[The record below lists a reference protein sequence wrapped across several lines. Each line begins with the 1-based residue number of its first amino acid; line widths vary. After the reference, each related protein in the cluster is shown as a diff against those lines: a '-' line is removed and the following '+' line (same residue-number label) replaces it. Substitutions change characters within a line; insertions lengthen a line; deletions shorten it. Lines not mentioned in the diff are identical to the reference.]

1 MRLYLELARRG
12 FRRAAAYP
20 AATFAG
26 VFTNTIF
33 GFINAAVLLSIFH
46 YREQA
51 GGYDA
56 RDTVT
61 YVWITQGLLMPVAI
75 FGWYE
80 LALRIRT
87 GDVAIDLVRPLDVQL
102 SGLAFDLGRAGFDLI
117 FRAVPPFVVGALA
130 FDLRFP
136 SPGLAAAFLVSV
148 AGAVVVSFGF
158 RFLYNLAAF
167 WLLDYR
173 GAGMLAL
180 VVCWLLS
187 GLFAPIAYYPQW
199 LQTIVHVLPF
209 YGIIQ
214 LPADVWLGKHTGPAL
229 AGVLALQAAWAVA
242 LLLAGRAV
250 FGLAVRRVVIQ
261 GG

>member
-1 MRLYLELARRG
+1 MRVYVELARRG

-33 GFINAAVLLSIFH
+33 GFINAAVLLSVYH
-46 YREQA
+46 YRRSA

-56 RDTVT
+56 RDVVT
-61 YVWITQGLLMPVAI
+61 YVWIVQGLLMPVAI

-87 GDVAIDLVRPLDVQL
+87 GDVAIDLCRPLDVQL
-102 SGLAFDLGRAGFDLI
+102 GGMAFDLGRASFDMI
-117 FRAVPPFVVGALA
+117 FRAIPPFVIGALVY
-130 FDLRFP
+130 DLRFP
-136 SPGLAAAFLVSV
+136 AAEAVPAFLASV
-148 AGAVVVSFGF
+148 ALAVAVSYGF

-173 GAGMLAL
+173 GAGMFAL
-180 VVCWLLS
+180 VLSWLLS
-187 GLFAPIAYYPQW
+187 GLFAPLALYPHW
-199 LQTIVHVLPF
+199 LRNTIELLPF
-209 YGIIQ
+209 AAMIQ
-214 LPADVWLGKHTGPAL
+214 TPVDVWLGKHAGAGLLGFLVLQLGWAL
-229 AGVLALQAAWAVA
+229 ALI
-242 LLLAGRAV
+242 LLGRAI

>member
-46 YREQA
+46 YRETA

-87 GDVAIDLVRPLDVQL
+87 GDVAIDLVRPLDIQL
-102 SGLAFDLGRAGFDLI
+102 SGLAFDLGRAAFDML

-136 SPGLAAAFLVSV
+136 TPGLAAAFAVSV
-148 AGAVVVSFGF
+148 VGAVVLSYGF

-180 VVCWLLS
+180 VVCWLLC

-199 LQTIVHVLPF
+199 LQTVVHVLPF

-214 LPADVWLGKHTGPAL
+214 LPADVWLGKHTGSAL
-229 AGVLALQAAWAVA
+229 AGVLALQAAWALV
-242 LLLAGRAV
+242 LLVAGRAV
-250 FGLAVRRVVIQ
+250 FALAVRRVVIQ

>member
-33 GFINAAVLLSIFH
+33 GFINAAVLLSVFR
-46 YREQA
+46 YRASA

-56 RDTVT
+56 QDTVT

-102 SGLAFDLGRAGFDLI
+102 GGLAFDLGRASFDVI
-117 FRAVPPFVVGALA
+117 FRAVPPFVIGALA
-130 FDLRFP
+130 YHLRFP
-136 SPGLAAAFLVSV
+136 GADVVPAFAASV
-148 AGAVVVSFGF
+148 ALAVAVSYGF
-158 RFLYNLAAF
+158 RFL
-167 WLLDYR
+167 
-173 GAGMLAL
+173 
-180 VVCWLLS
+180 
-187 GLFAPIAYYPQW
+187 
-199 LQTIVHVLPF
+199 
-209 YGIIQ
+209 
-214 LPADVWLGKHTGPAL
+214 
-229 AGVLALQAAWAVA
+229 
-242 LLLAGRAV
+242 
-250 FGLAVRRVVIQ
+250 
-261 GG
+261 

>member
-61 YVWITQGLLMPVAI
+61 YVWIVQGLLMPVAI

-80 LALRIRT
+80 LALRIHT
-87 GDVAIDLVRPLDVQL
+87 GDVAIDLCRPLDVQIG
-102 SGLAFDLGRAGFDLI
+102 GLAFDLGRASFDMV
-117 FRAVPPFVVGALA
+117 FRAVPPFVIGALVY
-130 FDLRFP
+130 DLRFP
-136 SPGLAAAFLVSV
+136 AAEVVPLFLVSV
-148 AGAVVVSFGF
+148 AFAVAVSF
-158 RFLYNLAAF
+158 AF
-167 WLLDYR
+167 
-173 GAGMLAL
+173 
-180 VVCWLLS
+180 
-187 GLFAPIAYYPQW
+187 
-199 LQTIVHVLPF
+199 
-209 YGIIQ
+209 
-214 LPADVWLGKHTGPAL
+214 
-229 AGVLALQAAWAVA
+229 
-242 LLLAGRAV
+242 
-250 FGLAVRRVVIQ
+250 
-261 GG
+261 